1 MQIEKPKTIPPVRPV
16 PEYRAKGE
24 LKEVYEDLKK
34 ELGVPWVGVITQA
47 LGYYE
52 PFFKEAWRQ
61 LKPSVKTNLFEDRCN
76 QIRLDSWTGVMDQL
90 KDPNQSEILR
100 KRGYQDKEIEE
111 IKDILNILDY
121 GNPKYLVFAT
131 VVKDALLNGK
141 MEGTP
146 PTNPDDLY
154 PRPPVRSGDSSLL
167 MVEEH
172 HATGGLTD
180 IYEDIKKTLKLPF
193 VNSDYKAQ
201 GRWPSYLEVA
211 WYQLKPFIDTAE
223 YNSLRNTIN
232 DTAYELARTLP
243 YPYTLDRE
251 LSSNL
256 GMDANEID
264 ELIEVISLF
273 QYLLSG
279 LIINVSHFIASISG
293 TEGK

>member
-1 MQIEKPKTIPPVRPV
+1 MQIEKPKVIPPVRPV
-16 PEYRAKGE
+16 PEYQAKGE

-47 LGYYE
+47 LAYYE

-61 LKPSVKTNLFEDRCN
+61 LKPSVKTNLFENRCN
-76 QIRLDSWTGVMDQL
+76 QIRLESWNGVSAQL
-90 KDPNQSEILR
+90 IDHNQAEIL
-100 KRGYQDKEIEE
+100 KERGYKDKEIEE
-111 IKDILNILDY
+111 IKELLDILDY

-146 PTNPDDLY
+146 PSNPDDLF

-172 HATGGLTD
+172 HATSGLTD
-180 IYEDIKKTLKLPF
+180 IYEDIKTTLNLPF

-211 WYQLKPFIDTAE
+211 WNELKPFIDTAE
-223 YNSLRNTIN
+223 YNSLRNHIN
-232 DTAYELARTLP
+232 AMAYDLARNLP
-243 YPYTLDRE
+243 YSYTLDQE
-251 LSSNL
+251 LSFNL
-256 GMDANEID
+256 GMDVTEID

-279 LIINVSHFIASISG
+279 LIINVSYFKASLS
-293 TEGK
+293 